1 MRLRSRRTLTL
12 SLATLLATAS
22 AAASTAPASALPTRA
37 PIATRLG
44 LTLAQFVHAHPTFPG
59 VAVAVRA
66 PGLAWS
72 GAAGLADR
80 SSRTP
85 LTTAAP
91 FRIASVTKTF
101 TAAAILRLVENG
113 KLTLDDP
120 IGQHLSSYTVALLR
134 HGGYDV
140 SAIRVRNLLQHTSGL
155 HDYADD
161 PAYQTFVLS
170 HPRHRWTRAEQ
181 LRFAV
186 NHGKPLFPPDTD
198 FHYTDTDYILLGEIL
213 ERVTGRGL
221 AAAYRTLLGFNR
233 LGLHHT
239 YLETLEPTPAHTRTR
254 AHQYLGATDTAGF
267 DPSFDLYGGG
277 GLVSTVDDLARF
289 YRALINGHVYKNAAT
304 LRTMLGNPR
313 SRHPSDLGM
322 GIFAESVGQETCL
335 HHDGFWGTTVLHC
348 PHTDVTIAITVNQA
362 EDFDT
367 AIQQLEATVL
377 QIVNRT

>member
-101 TAAAILRLVENG
+101 TAAAILRLAENG

-140 SAIRVRNLLQHTSGL
+140 SAIGVRNLLQHTSGL

-161 PAYQTFVLS
+161 PAYQTFVLG
-170 HPRHRWTRAEQ
+170 HPRHR
-181 LRFAV
+181 
-186 NHGKPLFPPDTD
+186 
-198 FHYTDTDYILLGEIL
+198 
-213 ERVTGRGL
+213 
-221 AAAYRTLLGFNR
+221 
-233 LGLHHT
+233 
-239 YLETLEPTPAHTRTR
+239 
-254 AHQYLGATDTAGF
+254 
-267 DPSFDLYGGG
+267 
-277 GLVSTVDDLARF
+277 
-289 YRALINGHVYKNAAT
+289 
-304 LRTMLGNPR
+304 
-313 SRHPSDLGM
+313 
-322 GIFAESVGQETCL
+322 
-335 HHDGFWGTTVLHC
+335 
-348 PHTDVTIAITVNQA
+348 
-362 EDFDT
+362 
-367 AIQQLEATVL
+367 
-377 QIVNRT
+377 